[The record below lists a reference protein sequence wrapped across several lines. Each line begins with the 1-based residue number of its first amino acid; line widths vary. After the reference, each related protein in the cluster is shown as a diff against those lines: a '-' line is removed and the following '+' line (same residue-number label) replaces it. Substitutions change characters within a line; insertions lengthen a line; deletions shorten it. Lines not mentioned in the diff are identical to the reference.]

1 MVQFTTVFGIFAK
14 ISSESKSGWITL
26 RRGMKNRLLSIIV
39 LMIFCSFAGCLGSG
53 SGPEISGTVTLD
65 GELVENGWVTFSPI
79 KQSGSNAACQL
90 NEGKF
95 NCSIEPGEY
104 RVEIRSVVAV
114 ETEQSPD
121 APPDT
126 QDVMKELLPACY
138 NDKSKLSV
146 VVVEGSNKE
155 DFVLSSSEK

>member
-1 MVQFTTVFGIFAK
+1 MVSYYPLTFGDTVRKKTTKVQKQIG
-14 ISSESKSGWITL
+14 
-26 RRGMKNRLLSIIV
+26 RG
-39 LMIFCSFAGCLGSG
+39 
-53 SGPEISGTVTLD
+53 
-65 GELVENGWVTFSPI
+65 VTFSPI
-79 KQSGSNAACQL
+79 KQSGRNAACQL

-114 ETEQSPD
+114 ETEQGPD
-121 APPDT
+121 GPPDT
-126 QDVMKELLPACY
+126 QDGMKELLPACY

-146 VVVEGSNKE
+146 VVVEGSNEE